1 MLALSAFLGLLV
13 VEGLVRWFDLG
24 PGIQIDQWNERRK
37 VVTGPEFKYYEELN
51 AMGLRD
57 HRDFPARTRSRRI
70 ILLGDSFVFGLGVSN
85 EEAFPAVTE
94 ALLNDR
100 TERSW
105 TIVNAGKSGTG
116 TVAQEQRLRELLDRL
131 EVQGVVLFYFVEND
145 PYDNMRDADALR
157 GAAAGEWAGR
167 LKNIDHPDAL
177 NAFRRWCELHLATYR
192 FLKLRLGTV
201 GTIRAFPFQVF
212 DQCDP
217 ARTSSFA
224 VMDGIMRDAVARM
237 QADVRR
243 AGADLLVV
251 IIPAK
256 EQVSDAAF
264 AEYKKSYGVSDRPYD
279 RRLPQRR
286 VIENVLRP
294 LGVAYRDLTD
304 DFEGAPP
311 DRYYYHYDA
320 HFNAAGHRFVA
331 EKVAAWLAS
340 RANP

>member
-1 MLALSAFLGLLV
+1 MLAVSALLGLLV
-13 VEGLVRWFDLG
+13 VEGLVRWFGLG
-24 PGIQIDQWNERRK
+24 PGVDIEQWNTHQK
-37 VVTGPEFKYYEELN
+37 VVTAPEFKYYEELN
-51 AMGLRD
+51 AMGLRA

-70 ILLGDSFVFGLGVSN
+70 VLLGDSFVFGLGVSN

-94 ALLNDR
+94 TLLNDR
-100 TERSW
+100 SERSW

-116 TVAQEQRLRELLDRL
+116 TVAQEQRLRELLDGF
-131 EVQGVVLFYFVEND
+131 EVHGVVLFYFVEND
-145 PYDNMRDADALR
+145 PYDNMREAEALS
-157 GAAAGEWAGR
+157 GATAGEWAAR

-177 NAFRRWCELHLATYR
+177 NAFRRWCDRHLATYR

-217 ARTSSFA
+217 ARTASFA
-224 VMDGIMRDAVARM
+224 VMDGIMRDAIARM

-243 AGADLLVV
+243 AGSDFLVV

-256 EQVSDAAF
+256 EQVSEAAF
-264 AEYKKSYGVSDRPYD
+264 EEYKRSYGVSSRKYD

-286 VIENVLRP
+286 VIENVLKP
-294 LGVAYRDLTD
+294 LGVEYRDLSD
-304 DFEGAPP
+304 DFEGAPA

-331 EKVAAWLAS
+331 EKVADWLAA
-340 RANP
+340 R